1 MHTIKPFPLLWVGL
15 GFTRKFVN
23 TNVKRK
29 ALSAVQFSVPEKCPK
44 EHFFLI
50 LKLNFA
56 LRSTERGHHI
66 MCRALLFLTR
76 ADFIRLFPV
85 YPSGGA
91 EGFPPK
97 HTSAKASLQRPVL
110 CDPTA
115 LLSPGLVDFI
125 VPQGKLF
132 SFRQQLI
139 S

>member
-1 MHTIKPFPLLWVGL
+1 MPQRALFFDTEIKF
-15 GFTRKFVN
+15 
-23 TNVKRK
+23 
-29 ALSAVQFSVPEKCPK
+29 CPK
-44 EHFFLI
+44 IHR
-50 LKLNFA
+50 KRPPYNVQ
-56 LRSTERGHHI
+56 ST
-66 MCRALLFLTR
+66 LVLTR

-91 EGFPPK
+91 EGFPPR
-97 HTSAKASLQRPVL
+97 HTSVKASLQRPVL
-110 CDPTA
+110 CDPTV